1 MFMRRFQL
9 KVKDRPYAVEIDGG
23 RMAVEGFNLAW
34 EIVRA
39 EGNRFTVAVDGISY
53 EVELQTGDD
62 GRQVAVVD
70 GVAYPFEVVG
80 LVRERVLPARVE
92 RPAAAPAAV
101 EGALMA
107 MMPSKVIAVHV
118 QVGDRVQAG
127 QVVLV
132 LEAMKMESELKAP
145 RDGVVRAVNCAPG
158 DSVNPGVPLVIIE

>member
-1 MFMRRFQL
+1 MKKFQL
-9 KVKDRPYAVEIDGG
+9 RVQDRPYAVEVDGD
-23 RMAVEGFNLAW
+23 RMAVEGFNLTW
-34 EIVRA
+34 EMVRA
-39 EGNRFTVAVDGISY
+39 EGNRFTVAIDGIYY
-53 EVELQTGDD
+53 EVELQAGSD

-80 LVRERVLPARVE
+80 LVRERALPARVE
-92 RPAAAPAAV
+92 RPAAAV
-101 EGALMA
+101 EGALTA

-118 QVGDRVQAG
+118 RVGDRVQAG

>member
-1 MFMRRFQL
+1 MKKFQL
-9 KVKDRPYAVEIDGG
+9 RVKDRLYAVEVDGD
-23 RMAVEGFNLAW
+23 RMAVEGFNLTW

-39 EGNRFTVAVDGISY
+39 EENRFTVAVDGICY
-53 EVELQTGDD
+53 EVELRPGDD

-70 GVAYPFEVVG
+70 GVEYPFEVIG
-80 LVRERVLPARVE
+80 LVRERVLPAKVE
-92 RPAAAPAAV
+92 RPAAALAVV

-118 QVGDRVQAG
+118 QVGDVVQAG

-132 LEAMKMESELKAP
+132 LEAMKMESELRAP

-158 DSVNPGVPLVIIE
+158 DSVNPGLPLVIIE